1 MRISRIMGPI
11 AAAVAAGA
19 VAVPAASAQP
29 VKPHLVPLLPTAVSA
44 GQHAPV
50 FVDAMEHPGH
60 LLYRFDSVIRN
71 EGGAVDLLALNPSSA
86 LRQNDV
92 KQVLWEGGVPTARPE
107 DPNAD
112 PSGDPRATVEDR
124 TATAP
129 GATILYDAQG
139 GHHHYHFLQAAQ
151 YSLLV
156 PHEPARG
163 SGKVVGFCLVNSYGP
178 FQTGAPSFFPETYT
192 GSLSDP
198 NRTWCQY
205 FQSPSEG
212 GVDPP
217 LVRMG
222 LSPGWGDYYE
232 SQDAG
237 QWIDVT
243 GLAPRVYTLTDT
255 ANPDGFIDVSPPVKG
270 DDVVRSRRLIPGVL
284 VRGLRRPIGGAPSR
298 ITLSGRIIGPAIPA
312 RASRTGRCSD
322 ETISPTTPLAA
333 CYRTARANGPLRF
346 RIVQRPAHGRVHLE
360 ARGGLTATAVY
371 TPTGGRAQ
379 ADSFTYR
386 AVDARGL
393 ASAPA
398 TVNLVRTR

>member
-1 MRISRIMGPI
+1 MRNPPI
-11 AAAVAAGA
+11 RWAIAASAAVAAIA
-19 VAVPAASAQP
+19 APAAGAQP
-29 VKPHLVPLLPTAVSA
+29 VKPHLVPLLPAAATT

-50 FVDAMEHPGH
+50 FVDALQHPGH

-71 EGGAVDLLALNPSSA
+71 EGGAVDLLALSPSSSV
-86 LRQNDV
+86 RQNDV
-92 KQVLWEGGVPTARPE
+92 KQVLWEGGVPTATPE

-124 TATAP
+124 TAVAP
-129 GATILYDAQG
+129 GATILYDRQA

-156 PHEPARG
+156 PHEPPRG

-178 FQTGAPSFFPETYT
+178 FQSGATSFFPESYT

-205 FQSPSEG
+205 WQSPSEG
-212 GVDPP
+212 EVNPP

-243 GLAPRVYTLTDT
+243 GLTPRVYTLTDT
-255 ANPDGFIDVSPPVKG
+255 ANPNGFIDVSPPVNG

-284 VRGLRRPIGGAPSR
+284 VRGLRRPISGAVSR
-298 ITLSGRIIGPAIPA
+298 ITLSGTIIGARIPA
-312 RASRTGRCSD
+312 RASRKGRCAD
-322 ETISPTTPLAA
+322 EVLSPTTPLAA
-333 CYRTARANGPLRF
+333 CYRTARASGPLRF
-346 RIVQRPAHGRVHLE
+346 RILQRPTHGTVRLQS
-360 ARGGLTATAVY
+360 AGGLTATAVY
-371 TPTGGRAQ
+371 TPFGGRARP
-379 ADSFTYR
+379 DGFTY
-386 AVDARGL
+386 AATDARGL
-393 ASAPA
+393 RSAPA
-398 TVNLVRTR
+398 TVNLTRTR